1 MIKIRITI
9 KGMARIQG
17 FCEKCG
23 FTRGPAIF
31 LVLLPLLGWTALANE
46 ELSGGETTVFIR
58 SSLAFSLP
66 ADNLPLGDLPRFFSG
81 NALFNTNWVSASS
94 VVDGRDGLG
103 PLFNAR
109 SCSACHF
116 KDGRGRP
123 PGSGEI
129 PNGLVFRI
137 GIPGLGENGGPLP
150 DSIYGN
156 QVSVRALPGEKPE
169 ARIVLRMEEIAGA
182 YPDGKV
188 YSLLKP
194 HYAVDHWGY
203 GEPHEELQF
212 SPRVASPVF
221 GLGLLDAIGEAE
233 LEQRADPDDRDG
245 DGISGRINRVWSR
258 SKGSE
263 RTGRYGWKANKA
275 ELIDQIAAAFVGDI
289 GITTS
294 LFPEENH
301 SAVQAPSGPFA
312 DSGSPELPDR
322 ELEDLVFY
330 LKTLGVPA
338 SRIDAP
344 EEFHKGKALF
354 ESARCSSCHTPEMN
368 TDPHYPIPA
377 LAGQTIRPYT
387 DLLLHDMGE
396 ALSDGRRDFQATG
409 REWRTPPLWGIGLL
423 PTVNGHSRLLHDGR
437 ARNVEEA
444 ILWHGGEAEKSKGA
458 FKAMS
463 AENRQLLIAFVES
476 L

>member
-1 MIKIRITI
+1 MLLVVPLSVL
-9 KGMARIQG
+9 AL
-17 FCEKCG
+17 
-23 FTRGPAIF
+23 IF
-31 LVLLPLLGWTALANE
+31 INLLGLTAVADE
-46 ELSGGETTVFIR
+46 EWAGGETTVFIR

-66 ADNLPLGDLPRFFSG
+66 ADNLPLGDLPRFFAG
-81 NALFNTNWVSASS
+81 NAFFNTNWVSASS
-94 VVDGRDGLG
+94 TVDGRDGLG

-109 SCSACHF
+109 SCSTCHF

-123 PGSGEI
+123 PSPGEI
-129 PNGLVFRI
+129 PTGLLFRLS
-137 GIPGLGENGGPLP
+137 IPGLGENGGPLP
-150 DSIYGN
+150 EPVYGN
-156 QVSVRALPGEKPE
+156 QVSVRALPGRKPE
-169 ARIVLRMEEIAGA
+169 ARVTVRLEEVSGA
-182 YPDGKV
+182 YPDGKT

-194 HYAVDHWGY
+194 HYAFDDWGY
-203 GEPHEELQF
+203 GEPHGELQF

-221 GLGLLDAIGEAE
+221 GLGLLDAIGKSE
-233 LEQRADPDDRDG
+233 LERRADPDDRDG
-245 DGISGRINRVWSR
+245 DGISGRTNRVWSP
-258 SKGSE
+258 SKNSE
-263 RTGRYGWKANKA
+263 GLGRYGWKANKA
-275 ELIDQIAAAFVGDI
+275 ELIDQVAAAFVGDI
-289 GITTS
+289 GITTN

-301 SAVQAPSGPFA
+301 SATQEPAGPVPN
-312 DSGSPELPDR
+312 SGSPELGDR
-322 ELEDLVFY
+322 DLEDLVFY

-338 SRIDAP
+338 SRIDDAK
-344 EEFHKGKALF
+344 EFHQGKALF
-354 ESARCSSCHTPEMN
+354 ESARCSSCHIPEMS

-444 ILWHGGEAEKSKGA
+444 ILWHGGEAEKSKNA

>member
-1 MIKIRITI
+1 MLFVVHLSVL
-9 KGMARIQG
+9 AL
-17 FCEKCG
+17 
-23 FTRGPAIF
+23 IF
-31 LVLLPLLGWTALANE
+31 INLLGWTAAAE
-46 ELSGGETTVFIR
+46 EDRSGGDATVFNR

-66 ADNLPLGDLPRFFSG
+66 ADNLPLGDLPRFFAG
-81 NALFNTNWVSASS
+81 NAFFNTNWVSASS
-94 VVDGRDGLG
+94 TVDGRDGLG

-109 SCSACHF
+109 SCSTCHF

-123 PGSGEI
+123 PSPGEI
-129 PNGLVFRI
+129 PTGLIFRLS
-137 GIPGLGENGGPLP
+137 IPGRGEKGGPLADP
-150 DSIYGN
+150 VYGN
-156 QVSVRALPGEKPE
+156 QISVRALPGQNPE
-169 ARIVLRMEEIAGA
+169 ARITVRLEEISGV
-182 YPDGKV
+182 YPDGKP

-194 HYAVDHWGY
+194 HYAFEDWGY
-203 GEPHEELQF
+203 GEPHRELQF

-221 GLGLLDAIGEAE
+221 GLGLLDAISKTD
-233 LEQRADPDDRDG
+233 LEQRADPEDRDG
-245 DGISGRINRVWSR
+245 DGISGRINRVWSP
-258 SKGSE
+258 SKNSE
-263 RTGRYGWKANKA
+263 GLGRYGWKANKA
-275 ELIDQIAAAFVGDI
+275 ELIDQVAAAFVGDI
-289 GITTS
+289 GITTR
-294 LFPEENH
+294 LFPKENH
-301 SAVQAPSGPFA
+301 SATQEATGPFPNA
-312 DSGSPELPDR
+312 GSPELADR
-322 ELEDLVFY
+322 DLEDLVFY

-338 SRIDAP
+338 SRIDSTEA
-344 EEFHKGKALF
+344 FNQGKALF
-354 ESARCSSCHTPEMN
+354 ESARCSSCHIPEMN

-396 ALSDGRRDFQATG
+396 SLSDGRRDFQATE

>member
-1 MIKIRITI
+1 MVFVVPLSVL
-9 KGMARIQG
+9 AL
-17 FCEKCG
+17 
-23 FTRGPAIF
+23 IF
-31 LVLLPLLGWTALANE
+31 INLLGLTAVADE
-46 ELSGGETTVFIR
+46 EWAGGETTVFIR

-66 ADNLPLGDLPRFFSG
+66 ADNLPLGDLPRFFAG
-81 NALFNTNWVSASS
+81 NAFFNTNWVSASS
-94 VVDGRDGLG
+94 AVDGRDGLG

-109 SCSACHF
+109 SCSTCHF

-123 PGSGEI
+123 PSPGEI
-129 PNGLVFRI
+129 PTGLLFRLS
-137 GIPGLGENGGPLP
+137 IPGLGDHGGPLP
-150 DSIYGN
+150 DPVYGN
-156 QVSVRALPGEKPE
+156 QVSVRALPGRKPE
-169 ARIVLRMEEIAGA
+169 ARVTVRLEEVSGA
-182 YPDGKV
+182 YPDGRT
-188 YSLLKP
+188 YSLQKP
-194 HYAVDHWGY
+194 HYAFDDWGY

-221 GLGLLDAIGEAE
+221 GLGLLDAIGKSE

-245 DGISGRINRVWSR
+245 DGISGRTNRVWSP
-258 SKGSE
+258 SKKSE
-263 RTGRYGWKANKA
+263 GLGRYGWKANKA
-275 ELIDQIAAAFVGDI
+275 ELIDQVAAAFVGDI
-289 GITTS
+289 GITTN

-301 SAVQAPSGPFA
+301 SATQEPAGPVPN
-312 DSGSPELPDR
+312 SGSPELGDR
-322 ELEDLVFY
+322 DLEDLVFY
-330 LKTLGVPA
+330 MKTLGVPA
-338 SRIDAP
+338 GRIDNAK
-344 EEFHKGKALF
+344 EFHQGEALF
-354 ESARCSSCHTPEMN
+354 ESARCSSCHIPEMN

-444 ILWHGGEAEKSKGA
+444 ILWHGGEAEKSKDA

-463 AENRQLLIAFVES
+463 AENRQLLISFVES